1 MSLGILGARP
11 ALGLDSTPE
20 CKALQQKINLILKP
34 AGYIPIGEDGKCGAG
49 TCGAVKEIEEK
60 LLPGFKSNLDYV
72 TAPGLCPAFTAPRKG
87 VSGGGSFGPPLAP
100 PADTLSAGGGGFLG
114 MDAKTLMLVGAIGLG
129 AYVFFGKKKPAKAA

>member
-20 CKALQQKINLILKP
+20 CKALQQRINAILKP
-34 AGYIPIGEDGKCGAG
+34 AGYLPIGEDGKCGAG

-60 LLPGFKSNLDYV
+60 LQPGFKSNLDYIV
-72 TAPGLCPAFTAPRKG
+72 APGLCPAFTAPKKA
-87 VSGGGSFGPPLAP
+87 VTGGGNFPSSAPLVP
-100 PADTLSAGGGGFLG
+100 DTHQAGFLG
-114 MDAKTLMLVGAIGLG
+114 MDMNTLLLIGAIGVG